1 MWQINEVLR
10 FDGQH
15 YRILAVT
22 SGEIVWIC
30 LDLDTAQPE
39 RRTELELISYFDEER
54 LFRHV
59 DTFAY
64 SGEVEH
70 RFRPT

>member
-15 YRILAVT
+15 YRILAVN

-39 RRTELELISYFDEER
+39 RRTELGKVRI
-54 LFRHV
+54 
-59 DTFAY
+59 
-64 SGEVEH
+64 SGEILLG
-70 RFRPT
+70 